1 LSGFTAAT
9 FGPIGH
15 PPPPTQLGAVQQ
27 QLSNMSSVRDFW
39 GNTYFF
45 QINSDQTVSYR
56 SDHDS
61 SGTWHNL
68 GVKALSVSAGR
79 DGSGS
84 AVVYTIALDHSVSEY
99 DTSSEFWG
107 GWKYLGGW
115 AYSISG
121 TQGSDGSPELLYAIG
136 SNGQLYVNATDY
148 NNGWV
153 WLGSPVLNGQHI
165 SLFTISALSYE
176 HENALPQ
183 SVCYATD
190 AAGDVWEFTLQDPYN
205 PQQHGSWSS
214 MLATNV
220 IQIAA
225 SFNSNGDP
233 IVYALSYANG
243 YLGSV
248 WVWDGGWHDLGGYAL
263 EISAGRDPGDGFAA
277 PSLRNTFFE
286 IGGNHRVYGYN
297 NSFSST
303 WGNGY
308 WLELGG
314 YATAITAEAV
324 ESLYPNS
331 IDHIFADAFS
341 NTGDHTA
348 YDFYNGYWHGLL
360 GYQLNPSATPIAS

>member
-1 LSGFTAAT
+1 MT
-9 FGPIGH
+9 
-15 PPPPTQLGAVQQ
+15 
-27 QLSNMSSVRDFW
+27 SVRDFC

-56 SDHDS
+56 SDQDS

-79 DGSGS
+79 DGSGF

-99 DTSSEFWG
+99 HTASAIGSG
-107 GWKYLGGW
+107 GPYWNYLGGW

-153 WLGSPVLNGQHI
+153 WLGSPVVNGQHI
-165 SLFTISALSYE
+165 SLYTISALSYV
-176 HENALPQ
+176 HANALPQ

-190 AAGDVWEFTLQDPYN
+190 GAGDVWEFTLQDPYN
-205 PQQHGSWSS
+205 PQDKGSWSS
-214 MLATNV
+214 MLGTNDV
-220 IQIAA
+220 QIAA

-233 IVYALSYANG
+233 IVYALSVANG

-248 WVWDGGWHDLGGYAL
+248 WVLDGGWHDLGGYAL
-263 EISAGRDPGDGFAA
+263 EISASRSPYDGISN
-277 PSLRNTFFE
+277 PLHNTFCE
-286 IGGNHRVYGYN
+286 IGQNHNVYVYN
-297 NSFSST
+297 NSGSST

-308 WLELGG
+308 WQDLGG

-324 ESLYPNS
+324 QIPYPNTNS
-331 IDHIFADAFS
+331 VDHIFADAP
-341 NTGDHTA
+341 DHTA